1 MKTILCIVFALIGHV
16 SYAIEDV
23 SVRLSPS
30 FYDPSSGSIYVDV
43 EIRYDGMGNF
53 RLADQNIRLFYDAD
67 QLHLQKDYS
76 RSDLPQDLYSNIKWY
91 EVMEN
96 LSADHVNQLRFDDEL
111 GFINF
116 SIDLEQDTRGG
127 ITLARDHS
135 WQRIAVLNFKVEDA
149 SALSQIV
156 WSTPEVTD
164 KYATAFVEV
173 MEWVAP
179 NRTRKTDITNY
190 IDALFSAEEDAS
202 SMDISVYPNPAESF
216 ITITFEKEL
225 ASMALVSVMDVT
237 GRKVLEVKKKA
248 GATYAEFDVSSLSA
262 GSYHV
267 EIKDLLSDR
276 VVANE
281 QLIKTQM

>member
-1 MKTILCIVFALIGHV
+1 M